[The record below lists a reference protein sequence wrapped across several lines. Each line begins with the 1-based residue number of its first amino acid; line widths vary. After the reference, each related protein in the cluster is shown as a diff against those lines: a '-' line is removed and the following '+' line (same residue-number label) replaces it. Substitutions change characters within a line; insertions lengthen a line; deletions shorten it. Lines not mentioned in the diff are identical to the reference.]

1 MKKKLVIGLLCIT
14 GVLMALSILPYKV
27 ESAIAGERGRVKPPT
42 NLVTVS
48 GHKLSSACRPDRAGS
63 FEDGICLGYVLAV
76 ADLVNNGSIGGKEA
90 CASPGVLHVEMQ
102 SAAHEYFANHRELLN
117 RLALELVAA
126 ALAEAFSCSGSE
138 R

>member
-14 GVLMALSILPYKV
+14 GVLMALSILLQAP
-27 ESAIAGERGRVKPPT
+27 SAFAGERRRVNPPT

-48 GHKLSSACRPDRAGS
+48 GHKLASACRPDRAGS

-90 CASPGVLHVEMQ
+90 CTPPGALHVEMQ
-102 SAAHEYFANHRELLN
+102 SAAHEYFENHPEVLN
-117 RLALELVAA
+117 RPALELVAA
-126 ALAEAFSCSGSE
+126 ALAEAFPCSGGE